1 MNIFVVHTNPELA
14 ARQLCNK
21 HVVKM
26 TLETAQ
32 MLCSAVHVLSED
44 GKLDIDP
51 ADIPYRKAYVNH
63 PCTVW
68 ARQSLFNYHWLLIHG
83 LSLAC
88 EYTHRYGKVH
98 KSGAVID
105 WAVGL
110 DLETAFDNYDAT
122 PFAQAMPDKYKRD
135 NAVDAYRAYYMGEK
149 ARFAVWSK
157 REPPQWWHEHM
168 NTLEVA

>member
-32 MLCSAVHVLSED
+32 MLCTTAHVLKDE
-44 GKLDIDP
+44 GKLDADL
-51 ADIPYRKAYVNH
+51 DIPYKRCHVNH

-83 LSLAC
+83 LSLAS

-98 KSGAVID
+98 KSQAVID
-105 WAVGL
+105 WAMGL
-110 DLETAFDNYDAT
+110 DVDVAFDNYDPT